1 MSMVQLAR
9 GSSSDQGLGVRHAS
23 AWRMAVYAS
32 LVLWVAMAAGNV
44 ALYAVRP
51 AGHWPL
57 LESVEALQMASL
69 IPIALLLDRVNGRS
83 KASGLVTTVGIVA
96 MLVSVAIDLGFVTG
110 HVAFGVGPIGGPLF
124 VLDYLLVLAWL
135 FAANALAWRAGTLP
149 RGLVLLG
156 VGTALTATLLYSAWA
171 IWLGRE
177 VRPA

>member
-1 MSMVQLAR
+1 MSMAQAMR
-9 GSSSDQGLGVRHAS
+9 GSSDHRLGLRHSS
-23 AWRMAVYAS
+23 AWRTAVYAS

-69 IPIALLLDRVNGRS
+69 IPIALLLDRVNRGS
-83 KASGLVTTVGIVA
+83 KASGVVTTVGIVA

-110 HVAFGVGPIGGPLF
+110 LVAFGVGPIGGPLF
-124 VLDYLLVLAWL
+124 VLDYLLVLTWL

-156 VGTALTATLLYSAWA
+156 VGTALTATLLYPAWA

-177 VRPA
+177 VRRA